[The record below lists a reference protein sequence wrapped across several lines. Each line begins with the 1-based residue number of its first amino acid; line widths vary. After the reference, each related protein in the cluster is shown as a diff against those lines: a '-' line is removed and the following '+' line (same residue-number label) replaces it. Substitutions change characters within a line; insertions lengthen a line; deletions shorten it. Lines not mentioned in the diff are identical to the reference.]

1 MIYQIDAVYVYALV
15 DFQLILKLKFL
26 GAKRGLSPFLLYL
39 LKGLIDRDGAHCPFH
54 APKLELENLC

>member
-39 LKGLIDRDGAHCPFH
+39 LKGLIDRDGAHCPFSCLKIG
-54 APKLELENLC
+54 A